1 MDAITA
7 VNKSINKFLNAI
19 IISNEQKIKRRS
31 TTKKKSINSKSRK
44 SIINSI
50 SIIGNHK
57 HIKEKS

>member
-19 IISNEQKIKRRS
+19 IISNEQKIKRWS

-57 HIKEKS
+57 HFKEKS